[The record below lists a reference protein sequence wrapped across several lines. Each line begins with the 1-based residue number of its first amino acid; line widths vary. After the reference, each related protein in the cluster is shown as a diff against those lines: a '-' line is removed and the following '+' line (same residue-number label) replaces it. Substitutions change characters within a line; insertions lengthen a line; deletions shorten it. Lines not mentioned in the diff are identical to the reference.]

1 VEESARSVRD
11 EWFVLLIFRRTRV
24 RSGLPR
30 HPRTGSLLVVAAR
43 LPVPL
48 SVLDLCPV
56 PAGESTGEALRRS
69 VDLARHAERLGFTRY
84 WVAEHHNLPG
94 IASSAPA
101 VLVGQ
106 LAAATSGIRVGSGG
120 VMLPNHPPLTV
131 AEQFGTLEALHP
143 GRIDLG
149 IGRAPGTDRETA
161 RALRRSADGLPAAD
175 FGRQLAE
182 LRAYF
187 AGQRVASEGA
197 ADDPT
202 RIRAIPAEG
211 NEPAMW
217 LLGSTGYSA
226 ELAGRLGLPFAFA
239 YHLSAGSA
247 ANARPALALYR
258 KTFTP
263 SPALAEPYSLISVS
277 VLCAKDAATAHW
289 LHGSTRLSALRLK
302 AGRPGPLPSP
312 EEAAI
317 TAYSTAEQA
326 VIAEATAS
334 HVVGD
339 PAAVTDALTRLQA
352 GTGADELMVTTSTF
366 GHAARINSYELLA
379 RAADHTPAPGE
390 RRVASALS
398 PVEPVEVLRQV
409 RHPGGSLQT
418 GDPAE
423 GLR

>member
-1 VEESARSVRD
+1 M
-11 EWFVLLIFRRTRV
+11 T
-24 RSGLPR
+24 GLPEPAR
-30 HPRTGSLLVVAAR
+30 AGSLLTVAAR

-56 PAGESTGEALRRS
+56 PAGGSAGEALRRS
-69 VDLARHAERLGFTRY
+69 VDLARHADRLGFTRY

-106 LAAATSGIRVGSGG
+106 IAAATSAIRVGSGG

-149 IGRAPGTDRETA
+149 VGRAPGADRETA
-161 RALRRSADGLPAAD
+161 RALRRSADGLPTAD
-175 FGRQLAE
+175 FAGQLCE

-187 AGQRVASEGA
+187 AHPASNQ
-197 ADDPT
+197 PVT
-202 RIRAIPAEG
+202 IRAIPAEG
-211 NEPAMW
+211 NEPALW

-239 YHLSAGSA
+239 HHLGAGRA

-263 SPALAEPYSLISVS
+263 SKTLNQPYTLISVS
-277 VLCAKDAATAHW
+277 VLCAKDAEEAHW
-289 LHGSTRLSALRLK
+289 LHGSTRLSTLGQK

-312 EEAAI
+312 HEAAI

-326 VIAEATAS
+326 VMADATQA

-339 PAAVTDALTRLQA
+339 PASVTEALTQLVTS
-352 GTGADELMVTTSTF
+352 TGANELMLTTSTF
-366 GHAARINSYELLA
+366 DHGARLASYELLA
-379 RAADHTPAPGE
+379 
-390 RRVASALS
+390 S
-398 PVEPVEVLRQV
+398 
-409 RHPGGSLQT
+409 
-418 GDPAE
+418 
-423 GLR
+423 

>member
-1 VEESARSVRD
+1 
-11 EWFVLLIFRRTRV
+11 
-24 RSGLPR
+24 
-30 HPRTGSLLVVAAR
+30 VAAR

-69 VDLARHAERLGFTRY
+69 VDLARHAEDLGFTRY

-101 VLVGQ
+101 VLAGQ
-106 LAAATSGIRVGSGG
+106 LAAATKAIRVGSGG

-149 IGRAPGTDRETA
+149 IGRAPGTDRVTT
-161 RALRRSADGLPAAD
+161 RVLRRSADGRPAAD
-175 FGRQLAE
+175 FAGQLAE

-187 AGQRVASEGA
+187 TSEGA
-197 ADDPT
+197 ADNAT
-202 RIRAIPAEG
+202 AIRAIPAEG
-211 NEPAMW
+211 NEPALW

-239 YHLSAGSA
+239 YHLSAASA

-263 SPALAEPYSLISVS
+263 TATLKQPYSLLSVS
-277 VLCAKDAATAHW
+277 VLCARDAATAHW

-302 AGRPGPLPSP
+302 AGRPGLLPSP

-317 TAYSTAEQA
+317 TAYSTAERT
-326 VIAEATAS
+326 VMTEATNT

-339 PAAVTDALTRLQA
+339 PATVTGALAQLVSS
-352 GTGADELMVTTSTF
+352 TGADELMVTTGTF
-366 GHAARINSYELLA
+366 DHAARLASYELLA
-379 RAADHTPAPGE
+379 RAAGHTRP
-390 RRVASALS
+390 RASGAS
-398 PVEPVEVLRQV
+398 Q
-409 RHPGGSLQT
+409 QT
-418 GDPAE
+418 
-423 GLR
+423 

>member
-1 VEESARSVRD
+1 
-11 EWFVLLIFRRTRV
+11 
-24 RSGLPR
+24 
-30 HPRTGSLLVVAAR
+30 VVAR
-43 LPVPL
+43 LPVSL

-56 PAGESTGEALRRS
+56 PTGESVGEALRRS
-69 VDLARHAERLGFTRY
+69 VDLARQAERLGFARY
-84 WVAEHHNLPG
+84 WVAEHHSLPG

-106 LAAATSGIRVGSGG
+106 IASATSAIRVGSGG

-161 RALRRSADGLPAAD
+161 RALRRSVDGLPAAD
-175 FGRQLAE
+175 FARQLAE
-182 LRAYF
+182 LRSYF
-187 AGQRVASEGA
+187 AGQAAVGRDAADRGA
-197 ADDPT
+197 AGHAADPP

-226 ELAGRLGLPFAFA
+226 ELAGLLGLPFAFA
-239 YHLSAGSA
+239 QHLSA

-263 SPALAEPYSLISVS
+263 SATLKEPYSLISVS
-277 VLCAKDAATAHW
+277 VLTANDEAEARW
-289 LHGSTRLSALRLK
+289 LHGSTRLSALRQR
-302 AGRPGPLPSP
+302 AGRPGTLPSP

-317 TAYSTAEQA
+317 ADYSAAERR
-326 VIAEATAS
+326 VMEETTDS
-334 HVVGD
+334 DVVGD
-339 PAAVTDALTRLQA
+339 PATVIDRLIQLVRS
-352 GTGADELMVTTSTF
+352 TGADELMVTTSTF
-366 GHAARINSYELLA
+366 THAARINSYEQLA
-379 RAADHTPAPGE
+379 RAAGHTAGPGE
-390 RRVASALS
+390 QRASALS
-398 PVEPVEVLRQV
+398 AVDPVEFLRQV
-409 RHPGGSLQT
+409 GHAGGSGQA

>member
-1 VEESARSVRD
+1 
-11 EWFVLLIFRRTRV
+11 
-24 RSGLPR
+24 
-30 HPRTGSLLVVAAR
+30 VAPR

-56 PAGESTGEALRRS
+56 PAGQSTGEALRRS
-69 VDLARHAERLGFTRY
+69 VDLARHAERLGCTRY

-101 VLVGQ
+101 VLAGQ
-106 LAAATSGIRVGSGG
+106 LAAATSAIRVGSGG
-120 VMLPNHPPLTV
+120 VLLPNHPPLTV

-161 RALRRSADGLPAAD
+161 RALRRGADARPPAD
-175 FGRQLAE
+175 FPRQLAE
-182 LRAYF
+182 LQAYF
-187 AGQRVASEGA
+187 AGQPA
-197 ADDPT
+197 ADNPT

-211 NEPAMW
+211 NQPALW

-226 ELAGRLGLPFAFA
+226 GLAGRLGLPFAFA
-239 YHLSAGSA
+239 HHLSAASA

-258 KTFTP
+258 TTFTP
-263 SPALAEPYSLISVS
+263 SKTLQQPYSLLSVS
-277 VLCAKDAATAHW
+277 VLCAKDAATADW

-317 TAYSTAEQA
+317 TAYSNAEQA
-326 VIAEATAS
+326 VIAEATAA

-339 PAAVTDALTRLQA
+339 PPTVVSQLAQLQA
-352 GTGADELMVTTSTF
+352 STGVDELMVTTAAHD
-366 GHAARINSYELLA
+366 HAARLASYELLNDELLNVELLRNELLA
-379 RAADHTPAPGE
+379 GVDPVQVPG
-390 RRVASALS
+390 
-398 PVEPVEVLRQV
+398 QI
-409 RHPGGSLQT
+409 RHPGRPGQP

>member
-1 VEESARSVRD
+1 
-11 EWFVLLIFRRTRV
+11 LIFLG
-24 RSGLPR
+24 SGLPR
-30 HPRTGSLLVVAAR
+30 HPGAGSLLVVAPR

-56 PAGESTGEALRRS
+56 PAGESTGGALRRS
-69 VDLARHAERLGFTRY
+69 VDLARHAESLGFTRY

-101 VLVGQ
+101 VLAGQ
-106 LAAATSGIRVGSGG
+106 LAAATSAIRVGSGG

-149 IGRAPGTDRETA
+149 LGRAPGTDRETA
-161 RALRRSADGLPAAD
+161 RALRRGADGRPAD
-175 FGRQLAE
+175 FASQLAE

-187 AGQRVASEGA
+187 APQAG
-197 ADDPT
+197 DNPT

-211 NEPAMW
+211 NEPALW

-247 ANARPALALYR
+247 VNARPALALYR

-263 SPALAEPYSLISVS
+263 SVTLKQPYSLISVS
-277 VLCAKDAATAHW
+277 VLCAKDAATARW
-289 LHGSTRLSALRLK
+289 LHGSTRLSTLRLK

-317 TAYSTAEQA
+317 TACSTAEQA
-326 VIAEATAS
+326 VIADATKS
-334 HVVGD
+334 DVVGD
-339 PAAVTDALTRLQA
+339 PAAVTDALARLQA
-352 GTGADELMVTTSTF
+352 STGADELMVTTSTF
-366 GHAARINSYELLA
+366 DHAARLASYELLA
-379 RAADHTPAPGE
+379 SAAEPLARAARASGTPQ
-390 RRVASALS
+390 RR
-398 PVEPVEVLRQV
+398 
-409 RHPGGSLQT
+409 
-418 GDPAE
+418 
-423 GLR
+423 

>member
-1 VEESARSVRD
+1 MAV
-11 EWFVLLIFRRTRV
+11 
-24 RSGLPR
+24 
-30 HPRTGSLLVVAAR
+30 R

-69 VDLARHAERLGFTRY
+69 VDLARQAERLGFTRY

-101 VLVGQ
+101 VLAGQ
-106 LAAATSGIRVGSGG
+106 LAAATSAIRVGSGG

-161 RALRRSADGLPAAD
+161 RTLRGGADGRPAD
-175 FGRQLAE
+175 FASQLAE

-187 AGQRVASEGA
+187 AHQPAGP
-197 ADDPT
+197 PT

-211 NEPAMW
+211 NQPALW

-239 YHLSAGSA
+239 YHLSAASA

-263 SPALAEPYSLISVS
+263 SATLKQPYSLISVS
-277 VLCAKDAATAHW
+277 ALCANDGATAHW

-302 AGRPGPLPSP
+302 AGRPGLLPSP

-317 TAYSTAEQA
+317 TAYSKAEQT

-334 HVVGD
+334 HVIGD
-339 PAAVTDALTRLQA
+339 PATV
-352 GTGADELMVTTSTF
+352 TGALARLANSTGVDELMVTTATF
-366 GHAARINSYELLA
+366 DHAARLASYELLA
-379 RAADHTPAPGE
+379 RAAGRAQTRAGSASHQPWRPSIPSRFLDRSAIPAVPFRPAIPPKVCGSHGWFTGSGDTDCTL
-390 RRVASALS
+390 SAEQMS
-398 PVEPVEVLRQV
+398 A
-409 RHPGGSLQT
+409 GS
-418 GDPAE
+418 
-423 GLR
+423 

>member
-1 VEESARSVRD
+1 
-11 EWFVLLIFRRTRV
+11 
-24 RSGLPR
+24 
-30 HPRTGSLLVVAAR
+30 VAPR

-56 PAGESTGEALRRS
+56 PTGESVSEALRRS

-84 WVAEHHNLPG
+84 WVAEHHSLPG

-106 LAAATSGIRVGSGG
+106 IASATSAIRVGSGG

-175 FGRQLAE
+175 FARQLAE

-187 AGQRVASEGA
+187 AGQGA
-197 ADDPT
+197 VGRDAAGHPT
-202 RIRAIPAEG
+202 DKPRIRAIPAEG

-226 ELAGRLGLPFAFA
+226 ELAGLLGLPFAFA
-239 YHLSAGSA
+239 HHLSAASA

-258 KTFTP
+258 RTFTP
-263 SPALAEPYSLISVS
+263 SATLKEPYCIISVS
-277 VLCAKDAATAHW
+277 VLTANDATAAHW
-289 LHGSTRLSALRLK
+289 LHGSTRLSALRQR
-302 AGRPGPLPSP
+302 AGRPGTLPSP

-317 TAYSTAEQA
+317 ADYSAAERT
-326 VIAEATAS
+326 VMEETTNS
-334 HVVGD
+334 DVVGD
-339 PAAVTDALTRLQA
+339 PATVIDRLIQLVKS
-352 GTGADELMVTTSTF
+352 TGADELMVSTSTF
-366 GHAARINSYELLA
+366 THAARINSYEQLA
-379 RAADHTPAPGE
+379 RAAGRTPGPGE
-390 RRVASALS
+390 RRASARS
-398 PVEPVEVLRQV
+398 AVDPVELLRQV
-409 RHPGGSLQT
+409 GHAGGPGQA

-423 GLR
+423 GRR

>member
-1 VEESARSVRD
+1 M
-11 EWFVLLIFRRTRV
+11 
-24 RSGLPR
+24 
-30 HPRTGSLLVVAAR
+30 AAR

-56 PAGESTGEALRRS
+56 PAGESTAEALRRS
-69 VDLARHAERLGFTRY
+69 VDLARHAESLGFTRY

-101 VLVGQ
+101 VLAGR
-106 LAAATSGIRVGSGG
+106 LAAATSAIRVGSGG

-161 RALRRSADGLPAAD
+161 RTLRGSADGRPAD
-175 FGRQLAE
+175 FASQLAE

-187 AGQRVASEGA
+187 AHQP
-197 ADDPT
+197 ADRPA

-211 NEPAMW
+211 NQPAMW

-239 YHLSAGSA
+239 YHLSAASA

-263 SPALAEPYSLISVS
+263 SSTRTQPCTLISVS
-277 VLCAKDAATAHW
+277 VLCARDAATAHW

-312 EEAAI
+312 EEAAAA
-317 TAYSTAEQA
+317 AYSTAEQT
-326 VIAEATAS
+326 VMAEATNT

-339 PAAVTDALTRLQA
+339 PAMVTDALAQLVS

-366 GHAARINSYELLA
+366 AHAARTHSYELLA
-379 RAADHTPAPGE
+379 RAAGHTPGSGE
-390 RRVASALS
+390 QRASALS
-398 PVEPVEVLRQV
+398 AVDPVKAPGQV
-409 RHPGGSLQT
+409 RHSGGPGQA
-418 GDPAE
+418 GDPGE

>member
-1 VEESARSVRD
+1 
-11 EWFVLLIFRRTRV
+11 
-24 RSGLPR
+24 
-30 HPRTGSLLVVAAR
+30 VVAR
-43 LPVPL
+43 FPVPL

-56 PAGESTGEALRRS
+56 PTGESVGEALRRS
-69 VDLARHAERLGFTRY
+69 VDLARQAERLGFARY
-84 WVAEHHNLPG
+84 WVAEHHSLPG

-106 LAAATSGIRVGSGG
+106 IASATSAIRVGSGG

-161 RALRRSADGLPAAD
+161 RALRRSVDGLPAAD
-175 FGRQLAE
+175 FARQFAE

-187 AGQRVASEGA
+187 AGRSAVGHA
-197 ADDPT
+197 ADTP

-226 ELAGRLGLPFAFA
+226 ELAGLLGLPFAFA
-239 YHLSAGSA
+239 HHLSA

-263 SPALAEPYSLISVS
+263 SATLKEPYSLISVP
-277 VLCAKDAATAHW
+277 VLCAKDAAEARW
-289 LHGSTRLSALRLK
+289 LHGSTRLSALRQR
-302 AGRPGPLPSP
+302 AGRPGTLPSP
-312 EEAAI
+312 EEAA
-317 TAYSTAEQA
+317 TAGYSAAERT
-326 VIAEATAS
+326 VMEETTMS
-334 HVVGD
+334 DVVGD
-339 PAAVTDALTRLQA
+339 PATVIDRLVQLVES
-352 GTGADELMVTTSTF
+352 TGADELMVTTSTF
-366 GHAARINSYELLA
+366 THAARINSYEQLA
-379 RAADHTPAPGE
+379 RAAGQTAGPGE
-390 RRVASALS
+390 QRGSALS
-398 PVEPVEVLRQV
+398 AVDPVEVLRQV
-409 RHPGGSLQT
+409 GHTGGPGQT